1 MVCSDVRP
9 LSDTSM
15 MEKQTQNQDGS
26 SHESRA
32 RQARRLADLASLGS
46 VEGQERNA
54 RTLTSEHQRSMNSS
68 ATVEPRPQQSPYIP
82 VEKQPQLYSLRA
94 EKIKELSDEKL
105 MQYLTRESVPQDG
118 ILDEGAKMAITMELM
133 RRQSAKLEPKSWR
146 HDRNYL
152 AALAAAVFGAVATA
166 FAVLDFFSK

>member
-1 MVCSDVRP
+1 
-9 LSDTSM
+9 M

-26 SHESRA
+26 SLESRT
-32 RQARRLADLASLGS
+32 RQARRLSDLAGLGP
-46 VEGQERNA
+46 VEERERNA
-54 RTLTSEHQRSMNSS
+54 RSLISEHLRSMSS
-68 ATVEPRPQQSPYIP
+68 STPAGPRPQQPPYIP
-82 VEKQPQLYSLRA
+82 VEKQPQPYSLRA

-118 ILDEGAKMAITMELM
+118 VLDEGAKMAITMELM
-133 RRQSAKLEPKSWR
+133 RRQSAKLAPKSWR

-152 AALAAAVFGAVATA
+152 AALAAAVLSAVATA